1 MFTNSEIPR
10 FSTDYVNCCSVTA
23 SLLKFPFVELKEY
36 VIAKPARRLVVAISK
51 DFCLK
56 TVGFFAF
63 SEGIATPVFALA
75 RNDSV
80 YRLLHKLLFISFFP
94 LLTLAKS
101 CGIL

>member
-1 MFTNSEIPR
+1 MDVIFKFQPCIRISMQLTLQE
-10 FSTDYVNCCSVTA
+10 
-23 SLLKFPFVELKEY
+23 LLKFIEPKEY
-36 VIAKPARRLVVAISK
+36 VIAKPAHRLVVAISK

-80 YRLLHKLLFISFFP
+80 YRLLDKLQFIQKVRCFGNGLFLCIIP
-94 LLTLAKS
+94 
-101 CGIL
+101 